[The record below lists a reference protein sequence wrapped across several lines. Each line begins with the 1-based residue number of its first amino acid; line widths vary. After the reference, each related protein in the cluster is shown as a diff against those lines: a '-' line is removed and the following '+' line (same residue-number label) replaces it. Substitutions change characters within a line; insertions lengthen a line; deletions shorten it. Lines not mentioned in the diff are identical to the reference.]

1 MKKSV
6 VLVAILLVVC
16 LFALSGC
23 GLFAELKQGLKDA
36 VAVAEDFCVA
46 LADGNWTAA
55 QECLHPDSV
64 SPTANNIRSFVS
76 QMENTH
82 NVDFSDG
89 VAFKMRTSFRSAYY
103 DSSYD
108 GMVHEFTYNVSIGGV
123 DTSIFF
129 VVVKNDAGFGIFSF
143 GLEK

>member
-1 MKKSV
+1 MKKSI
-6 VLVAILLVVC
+6 VLLSILLTVC
-16 LFALSGC
+16 MLALSGC
-23 GLFAELKQGLKDA
+23 GLLEELKKGMQDA
-36 VAVAEDFCVA
+36 VALAEDFCVA

-64 SPTANNIRSFVS
+64 SPTANNLESFVA
-76 QMENTH
+76 QLEKNH

-89 VAFKMRTSFRSAYY
+89 VAFKMRTSFTSAYY
-103 DSSYD
+103 DSSYG

-123 DTSIFF
+123 ATSIFF
-129 VVVKNDAGFGIFSF
+129 VVVKNDAGFGIYSF